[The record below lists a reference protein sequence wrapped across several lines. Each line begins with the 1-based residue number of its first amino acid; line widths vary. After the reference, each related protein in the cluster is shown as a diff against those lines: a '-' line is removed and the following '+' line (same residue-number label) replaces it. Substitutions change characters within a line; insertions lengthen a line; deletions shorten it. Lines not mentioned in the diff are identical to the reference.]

1 MLKKVY
7 VQMIINVDYHILEM
21 VSIDMKNSKQRST
34 SAHVISQV
42 NSAIIRV
49 KGT

>member
-34 SAHVISQV
+34 
-42 NSAIIRV
+42 
-49 KGT
+49 